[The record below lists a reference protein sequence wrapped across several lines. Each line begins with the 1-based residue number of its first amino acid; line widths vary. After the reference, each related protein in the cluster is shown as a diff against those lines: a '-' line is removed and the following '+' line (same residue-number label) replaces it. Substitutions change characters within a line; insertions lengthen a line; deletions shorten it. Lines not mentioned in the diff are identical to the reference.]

1 MKISST
7 LYDAG
12 KNFARPTKY
21 SAIITPPEGILT
33 FFDNTLD
40 VLCKSVTIPQTTN
53 EVYEIKV
60 KGHPVKLPK
69 RSIQNQEVSMTF
81 YVDEG
86 YKVRQVFLDW
96 IEMLDDRFPVMG
108 ENPSPNKL
116 PIKEKYGTLKI
127 IAQDFYE
134 TEITDD
140 NKAPL
145 TLDFENVFPTS
156 VGDLT
161 FDGSDKDNI
170 HQLTVTFGYYRYI
183 TTLKND

>member
-21 SAIITPPEGILT
+21 SAIITPPPNVLT
-33 FFDNTLD
+33 FFSNTLD

-53 EVYEIKV
+53 EVYEIRV

-69 RSIQNQEVSMTF
+69 RSVQTQEVSMTF

-86 YKVRQVFLDW
+86 YKVRQIFLDW
-96 IEMLDDRFPVMG
+96 IELLDDRFTVMG
-108 ENPSPNKL
+108 HNEYPSAL
-116 PIKEKYGTLKI
+116 PIELKYGI
-127 IAQDFYE
+127 IQIVAQDFYE
-134 TEITDD
+134 EG
-140 NKAPL
+140 KAPL
-145 TLDFENVFPTS
+145 TLTFENVFPTS

-161 FDGSDKDNI
+161 FDGSDKDNT

-183 TTLKND
+183 TDLLSS